1 MKEKIERELNLTS
14 DGSGSIDGKDLKIE
28 EEKPEIE
35 DVMIESK
42 DLLAKPIVESEKF
55 VSILGVRLPKGIGG
69 LEAPTKT
76 RFADIERSLTNEDLR
91 LMQKIALAL
100 KLSQPILIEEY
111 SGSGKTTKVEHIC
124 ALTENSMFYA
134 NCHDFDTD
142 VLIGKMTTDE
152 KTKSGFGWQ
161 DGIVMKAVRNGG
173 ILFLD
178 EYNFMRGETRARMH
192 EILDALLRGKEKISL
207 IENNGELVE
216 VNPNLRIVAAQNPP
230 GGEFG
235 NREVLDPAQYTRFIQ
250 IKGPSRMSKE
260 TKLARTL
267 GFLGKDNAITIPKE
281 DYLLSEARLTPEQ
294 LAEIDGVE
302 EIFEKFVEFEEGV
315 EEMVAKRKAGADQP
329 QPIYFAFQRDL
340 ERVRQFVQM
349 FFNGDINETFQK
361 ALKYYYVERFE
372 SEADRLK
379 IEEMIKKV
387 AYMPKDDSSRRG
399 LTDREKAKKEK
410 EERERMKKE
419 KKEADEKA
427 KLGVKK
433 PKEKTKDI
441 IDSVSKSRSIPD
453 TIKDK
458 IDSVK
463 EKVFFSESITSS
475 EAKEI
480 LKQDFLGKEEIEKAL
495 NIEIDETSIPEIP
508 FSREDIERA
517 KELNQF
523 LILRTDKIDKKT
535 PLTMENIN
543 KHLKGKTKDGGKILY
558 SGDETGKIKDD
569 AWYKPESLLKET
581 PILSWA
587 LVSKEVIPESTSKNY
602 LEQTELIIKYL
613 KEKVYKDTDTPE
625 VYQQAITEFEKEK
638 EEIAG
643 LIKTDW
649 KKAAEKLEKLQINQ
663 LTRQTPIETIY
674 NLIAYLHTNN
684 QRLLENKATWT
695 KRRFSDGRLVHVG
708 HFDADG
714 AYLYCWLPDRSHGDV
729 GVSFSRSL

>member
-1 MKEKIERELNLTS
+1 M
-14 DGSGSIDGKDLKIE
+14 
-28 EEKPEIE
+28 
-35 DVMIESK
+35 SK
-42 DLLAKPIVESEKF
+42 L
-55 VSILGVRLPKGIGG
+55 
-69 LEAPTKT
+69 
-76 RFADIERSLTNEDLR
+76 
-91 LMQKIALAL
+91 
-100 KLSQPILIEEY
+100 
-111 SGSGKTTKVEHIC
+111 
-124 ALTENSMFYA
+124 
-134 NCHDFDTD
+134 
-142 VLIGKMTTDE
+142 
-152 KTKSGFGWQ
+152 
-161 DGIVMKAVRNGG
+161 
-173 ILFLD
+173 
-178 EYNFMRGETRARMH
+178 
-192 EILDALLRGKEKISL
+192 EILKPR
-207 IENNGELVE
+207 
-216 VNPNLRIVAAQNPP
+216 
-230 GGEFG
+230 
-235 NREVLDPAQYTRFIQ
+235 
-250 IKGPSRMSKE
+250 KGTTEPFSSKE
-260 TKLARTL
+260 
-267 GFLGKDNAITIPKE
+267 
-281 DYLLSEARLTPEQ
+281 
-294 LAEIDGVE
+294 GVS
-302 EIFEKFVEFEEGV
+302 
-315 EEMVAKRKAGADQP
+315 D
-329 QPIYFAFQRDL
+329 
-340 ERVRQFVQM
+340 
-349 FFNGDINETFQK
+349 
-361 ALKYYYVERFE
+361 
-372 SEADRLK
+372 
-379 IEEMIKKV
+379 
-387 AYMPKDDSSRRG
+387 
-399 LTDREKAKKEK
+399 
-410 EERERMKKE
+410 
-419 KKEADEKA
+419 
-427 KLGVKK
+427 
-433 PKEKTKDI
+433 KEKTDKDKEQQAMRI
-441 IDSVSKSRSIPD
+441 LEEIEKEAE
-453 TIKDK
+453 TTKIKD
-458 IDSVK
+458 DAYYQRVT
-463 EKVFFSESITSS
+463 EKMKQIERMFSESITSS

-695 KRRFSDGRLVHVG
+695 KRRHSGGGLVDVG
-708 HFDADG
+708 DFDADG
-714 AYLYCWLPDRSHGDV
+714 AGLGGWDPGNSLGDI